1 MGDFVVVSPA
11 HHGPLVIKSA
21 LLAAAL
27 VVLFF
32 AGQPVAKVAIIGG
45 ALLLF
50 NRRLKADKVYREIDW
65 PLLVMIVGTL
75 GAARGLRLNKV
86 HQLLAHPVNHGCA
99 GARLRAYRSATA
111 HCCGPAGTG
120 AAILGG
126 VASAGA
132 AAMAGVVGPAA
143 GRRVALAPGVPA
155 RSHTNEPS
163 SLPGFSLSSLVRCIA
178 LL

>member
-1 MGDFVVVSPA
+1 M
-11 HHGPLVIKSA
+11 
-21 LLAAAL
+21 

-75 GAARGLRLNKV
+75 GAARGLRLNTV

-111 HCCGPAGTG
+111 HCRGPGWYRCGYTRRRGFGWGGGHGWHGWTG
-120 AAILGG
+120 GG
-126 VASAGA
+126 PKGGAGA
-132 AAMAGVVGPAA
+132 GGIGGPGGDQGGG
-143 GRRVALAPGVPA
+143 GR
-155 RSHTNEPS
+155 
-163 SLPGFSLSSLVRCIA
+163 
-178 LL
+178 